1 MADLYRMNPN
11 KIMNRAEK
19 NAEKSKASNPPS
31 DRKECRSQYGN
42 SGNFRNNDQHGT
54 GWGTRPLRNYGQKP
68 YKDNFQT
75 DESVKG
81 LGGEFYNPYTFI
93 PFPKE
98 APERHEPSLL
108 TADENGSSEK
118 RYTGVLN
125 LSVETVSPLLSMDV
139 ENKKP
144 EGTHFKYRALTIGN
158 DVIVPATSVRGSL
171 RTLMTIL
178 NGGTLGYMD
187 KNMWLCQGRDSS
199 MNLVGKNGAKKTEL
213 AEVVEAGDSFHDG
226 TIQRGE
232 TRMVSLGALNELF
245 RKNEKDLDKC
255 RPQSGHFVKYCY
267 TDEQLSKLSAAYSNE
282 TPWKIKLSGKRIA
295 HNLTEAKNADGG
307 LAFPEVDQNVVKKLA
322 AAANISLRD
331 DRGNSVSD
339 ELWVDSPT
347 EMTSMKRN
355 CPDREHGRYFLKF
368 NRNKDRFEL
377 NTYGQEAIFKKND
390 SAPEKVSA
398 EKWGDYVGQNANG
411 AHSNLFSGDLVW
423 LELGEDRSVQS
434 LQWARWGHGGNKSRR
449 FRDLLPK
456 SLVPDSMNGDNQ
468 VDAVTDL
475 FGMVP
480 DKDVKNGLSFAA
492 RIRCHNLVF
501 ENAAVNGLD
510 KSIQLAPMGQPHPGC
525 IAFYRKGDVL
535 NGYKVYRNAKDGEKP
550 WLYSVQGIY
559 DDQGRYMDTAKFDK
573 SQQVKTVDLLK
584 VGQKGRMKI
593 SFRAL
598 NGAELSLLL
607 TACRVDWKLGGGK
620 PLGLGH
626 CKVSVKSAI
635 DENGAF
641 IDLTAIT
648 PLDGI
653 AERVELYNKSQEPV
667 ENMRYPRAVEVNR
680 NRSVSRSGLQWFM
693 RHASPS
699 KKGYRQVLPSIVDE
713 DQQLRGY
720 DYKNGRTKNDP
731 PEPFN
736 PRESGFHPHGPNT
749 SPNADSRQ
757 QGRENRNKGWG
768 R

>member
-1 MADLYRMNPN
+1 MAAR
-11 KIMNRAEK
+11 
-19 NAEKSKASNPPS
+19 NAEASKKANTPQHGNRSQQS
-31 DRKECRSQYGN
+31 DRPQ
-42 SGNFRNNDQHGT
+42 NNGRRDS
-54 GWGTRPLRNYGQKP
+54 

-75 DESVKG
+75 DESVKD
-81 LGGEFYNPYTFI
+81 LGGKFYNPYTFI
-93 PFPKE
+93 PFPKR

-125 LSVETVSPLLSMDV
+125 LSVKTVSPLLSMDV

-232 TRMVSLGALNELF
+232 TRMVSLGALNDLF
-245 RKNEKDLDKC
+245 RKNGKDLDEC
-255 RPQSGHFVKYCY
+255 RPQSGHSVKYCY
-267 TDEQLSKLSAAYSNE
+267 TNEQMSKLSAVYSNE

-307 LAFPEVDQNVVKKLA
+307 LAFPEVDQDLVKKLA
-322 AAANISLRD
+322 AAAGISLSD
-331 DRGNSVSD
+331 DRGNPVSD

-347 EMTSMKRN
+347 EMTSMKGI

-368 NRNKDRFEL
+368 NRNNDRFEL
-377 NTYGQEAIFKKND
+377 NTYGQEAIFKKNN

-525 IAFYRKGDVL
+525 IAFYRKEDVL
-535 NGYKVYRNAKDGEKP
+535 NGYKVYRNAKDDEKP
-550 WLYSVQGIY
+550 WLYSVQGIF
-559 DDQGRYMDTAKFDK
+559 DDQGRDMDNAKFDK

-635 DENGAF
+635 DENGED
-641 IDLTAIT
+641 IDLTAIDS
-648 PLDGI
+648 LDGI

-667 ENMRYPRAVEVNR
+667 KNMRYPRAVESSR
-680 NRSVSRSGLQWFM
+680 NHSVSRSGLQWFM

-699 KKGYRQVLPSIVDE
+699 KKGNRQVLPSIVDE

-720 DYKNGRTKNDP
+720 DYKNGKKKNDP
-731 PEPFN
+731 LEPFN
-736 PRESGFHPHGPNT
+736 PRESGSRPHGPNT

-757 QGRENRNKGWG
+757 QGRESRNKGWG